1 VSRTP
6 VHIVTGATAD
16 VRKAVIA
23 RLLRARPGWREL
35 APRGCPCCSG
45 RVEMQVTLA
54 RLLREAAPRRVLL
67 ELADEQHLRALQ
79 RALGD
84 WPLARYVEAARVI
97 RLPEDGAIAPEA
109 LGA

>member
-54 RLLREAAPRRVLL
+54 RLLRDAAPDRVLL

-84 WPLARYVEAARVI
+84 WPLVRYVEAARVI

>member
-1 VSRTP
+1 
-6 VHIVTGATAD
+6 
-16 VRKAVIA
+16 
-23 RLLRARPGWREL
+23 
-35 APRGCPCCSG
+35 
-45 RVEMQVTLA
+45 MQVTLA
-54 RLLREAAPRRVLL
+54 RLLRDAAPDRVLL

-84 WPLARYVEAARVI
+84 WPLAGYVEAARVI